1 MKNTVVC
8 VSTAVEK
15 VKCRKECK
23 RRTEGDD
30 VMMLE
35 SYGIVKIPVA
45 AIWEGPEEIKENS
58 LGETVSAISD
68 EGLYGM
74 GVAIT
79 GEEVEGFY
87 PVRTFYNY
95 AGFIRKEAME
105 TGSLD
110 ALKAWEQGDLM
121 VIDGGYVDIL
131 SLPKVQGVRLL
142 SLFKGSL
149 IKVLSFDI
157 EAEGWARVEL
167 LDGRIGYTRNQN
179 LRPKEFSQSGLW
191 TGELP
196 QREIVDEAT
205 FRKAV
210 VETAKQYLGTQYR
223 WGGRSTAGIDCSG
236 LTSESY
242 LLNGILIYRDA
253 RIEPGFPVHKI
264 PKDEMLPGDLMY
276 FPGHIAM
283 YMGHGAYIHSTGKIG
298 SGGVVINS
306 LNPEAEDYRADLAK
320 SWYASGSIFD
330 APCGGNM
337 SARIRS

>member
-1 MKNTVVC
+1 M
-8 VSTAVEK
+8 
-15 VKCRKECK
+15 
-23 RRTEGDD
+23 
-30 VMMLE
+30 E

-45 AIWEGPEEIKENS
+45 TIWEGRSEIKENS

-74 GVAIT
+74 GLAIT
-79 GEEVEGFY
+79 GPNERGFY
-87 PVRTFYNY
+87 PVRTFYGY
-95 AGFIRKEAME
+95 SGFIRKEE
-105 TGSLD
+105 IELVSLD
-110 ALKAWEQGDLM
+110 ELKCWEESELM
-121 VIDGGYVDIL
+121 VTDGIYVDIL

-142 SLFKGSL
+142 SLFRGSL
-149 IKVLSFDI
+149 IKVLSFDS
-157 EAEGWARVEL
+157 ENEGWARVEL
-167 LDGRIGYTRNQN
+167 LDGRVGYMRNQF
-179 LRPKEFSQSGLW
+179 LRKKEFSQCGLW

-196 QREIVDEAT
+196 QKEIVDEAH
-205 FRKAV
+205 FRKSV

-253 RIEPGFPVHKI
+253 RIEPGFPVHEI

-283 YMGHGAYIHSTGKIG
+283 YMGNGSYIHSTGKIG

-306 LNPEAEDYRADLAK
+306 LNPQAEDYRADLAE
-320 SWYASGSIFD
+320 SWYASGSIF
-330 APCGGNM
+330 GTVG
-337 SARIRS
+337 

>member
-1 MKNTVVC
+1 M
-8 VSTAVEK
+8 
-15 VKCRKECK
+15 
-23 RRTEGDD
+23 
-30 VMMLE
+30 E

-45 AIWEGPEEIKENS
+45 TIWEGRSEIKENS

-74 GVAIT
+74 GLAIT
-79 GEEVEGFY
+79 GPNERGFY
-87 PVRTFYNY
+87 PVRTFYGY
-95 AGFIRKEAME
+95 SGFIRKEE
-105 TGSLD
+105 IELVSLD
-110 ALKAWEQGDLM
+110 ELKCWEESELM
-121 VIDGGYVDIL
+121 VTDGIYVDIL

-142 SLFKGSL
+142 SLFRGSL
-149 IKVLSFDI
+149 IKVLSFDS
-157 EAEGWARVEL
+157 ENEGWARVEL
-167 LDGRIGYTRNQN
+167 LDGRVGYMRNQF
-179 LRPKEFSQSGLW
+179 LRKKEFSQSGLW

-196 QREIVDEAT
+196 QKEIVDEAH
-205 FRKAV
+205 FRKSV

-253 RIEPGFPVHKI
+253 RIEPGFPVHEI

-283 YMGHGAYIHSTGKIG
+283 YMGNGSYIHSTGKIG

-306 LNPEAEDYRADLAK
+306 LNPQVEDYRADLAE
-320 SWYASGSIFD
+320 SWYASGSIF
-330 APCGGNM
+330 GTVG
-337 SARIRS
+337 